1 MDRPVARTLNP
12 ETEQLL
18 VESAIG
24 CFAERGFWNTPTAL
38 VSKTAGVAGGTLFN
52 YFPTKDALLTAVYLD
67 IKRELASVLLGGI
80 EAHTEVRQTFEHVW
94 RRYIDWGL
102 QHPDRFVVL
111 QQLTQS
117 RELSDESRAQGNEPF
132 LVLEQLL
139 REGIAA
145 GQFFDYPV
153 AYVAALF
160 NSNATTTLE
169 FLAAQGA
176 QAGEYVEAGFAMFW
190 RGISR

>member
-1 MDRPVARTLNP
+1 MARTLNP

-67 IKRELASVLLGGI
+67 IKRELASALLAGI
-80 EAHTEVRQTFEHVW
+80 EAHTEVRQTFQHVW

-102 QHPDRFVVL
+102 QHPSRFVVL

-132 LVLEQLL
+132 RVLEQQL

-160 NSNATTTLE
+160 DSNATTTVK

-176 QAGEYVEAGFAMFW
+176 QASDYVEIGFAMFW
-190 RGISR
+190 RGISW

>member
-1 MDRPVARTLNP
+1 M
-12 ETEQLL
+12 
-18 VESAIG
+18 
-24 CFAERGFWNTPTAL
+24 
-38 VSKTAGVAGGTLFN
+38 AGGTLFN

-67 IKRELASVLLGGI
+67 IKRELASVLLAGI
-80 EAHTEVRQTFEHVW
+80 DEHTEVRQKFEHVW

-117 RELSDESRAQGNEPF
+117 RELSAESRAQGNEPF

-176 QAGEYVEAGFAMFW
+176 QAGDYVEAGFAMFW
-190 RGISR
+190 RSISR

>member
-1 MDRPVARTLNP
+1 MARMLNP
-12 ETEQLL
+12 ETERLL

-67 IKRELASVLLGGI
+67 IKRELAAVLLAGI
-80 EAHTEVRQTFEHVW
+80 EAYTDVRQKFEYVW

-102 QHPDRFVVL
+102 QHPGRFVVL

-117 RELSDESRAQGNEPF
+117 QELSAESRAQANTLF
-132 LVLEQLL
+132 VAIEQLL
-139 REGIAA
+139 HDGIAT

-153 AYVAALF
+153 DYVAALF
-160 NSNATTTLE
+160 NSHAATTLE
-169 FLAAQGA
+169 FLATQEAPVGD
-176 QAGEYVEAGFAMFW
+176 YVEAGFAMFW